1 MVSRL
6 EMLGLL
12 DLAED
17 GVDGTE
23 EEGYEIPKGAL
34 VEKES

>member
-6 EMLGLL
+6 EILGLL

-23 EEGYEIPKGAL
+23 DEGYGIPKGAL
-34 VEKES
+34 VGKES